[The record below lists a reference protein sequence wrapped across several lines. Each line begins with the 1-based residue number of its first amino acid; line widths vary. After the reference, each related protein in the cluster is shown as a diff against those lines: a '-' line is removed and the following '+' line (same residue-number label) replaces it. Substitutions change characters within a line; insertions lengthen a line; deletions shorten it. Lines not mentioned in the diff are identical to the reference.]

1 MSEREPDR
9 PTPAPAS
16 DVNPR
21 GEATREALVEAA
33 VELFGHQGY
42 HATSNRSLAQ
52 AAGANAALIGY
63 HFGGKWG
70 LYLAAFEHIAER
82 MRNRLG
88 PVVDSIRGDLERLED
103 QGDKAG
109 AGSADPAEVRERLLP
124 LLLRLLDGF
133 VAMLTAEE
141 SASWARLIVREQQD
155 PSEALDIVYRGMLG
169 RVLDLATRL
178 IARIEGVPIPP
189 DGDPA
194 GSGEENGEGGDLT
207 AVRLK
212 VLTVMGQA
220 LVFRAARTTSLRHLG
235 WEAIGPEEVALIQR
249 QIRANTTA
257 ILEGSTPQGETPR

>member
-1 MSEREPDR
+1 MSERDPDR
-9 PTPAPAS
+9 PTVLSGGSAATPSPAAEP
-16 DVNPR
+16 NPR

-33 VELFGHQGY
+33 IELFGHQGY
-42 HATSNRSLAQ
+42 HATSNRALAEV
-52 AAGANAALIGY
+52 AGVNAALIGY

-82 MRNRLG
+82 MNRRLG
-88 PVVDSIRGDLERLED
+88 PVAESIRADLERL
-103 QGDKAG
+103 GDEG
-109 AGSADPAEVRERLLP
+109 DEADPAARKRLLP

-141 SASWARLIVREQQD
+141 SASWARLILREQQD

-178 IARIEGVPIPP
+178 IARIEGADP
-189 DGDPA
+189 DA
-194 GSGEENGEGGDLT
+194 DLSEP
-207 AVRLK
+207 RLK
-212 VLTVMGQA
+212 TLTVLGQA

-235 WEAIGPEEVALIQR
+235 WEELGPDEVARIQR

-257 ILEGSTPQGETPR
+257 ILEGSLDKGGTSP